1 MLERAIAP
9 QALQGESSQMK
20 IQNLV
25 STDTSGR
32 SVSAGLLLM
41 RASAGLSLFLKHGM
55 EKFTG
60 YSTMVRHFP
69 DPIHIGAHAGL
80 AYALLSDGICSL
92 LVVLGLATRPAAA
105 LILINLLTAFFLV
118 HKAAF
123 FTDGHVELVF
133 LYIAIFAAILFTGAG
148 RFSVDARVNAAD

>member
-1 MLERAIAP
+1 
-9 QALQGESSQMK
+9 MK
-20 IQNLV
+20 MRNLL
-25 STDTSGR
+25 STDTSGQ
-32 SVSAGLLLM
+32 SISAGLLIM
-41 RASAGLSLFLKHGM
+41 RVFAGLSLFLKHGT

-60 YSTMVRHFP
+60 YSTMVHHFP

-80 AYALLSDGICSL
+80 AFALLSDGICSL
-92 LVVLGLATRPAAA
+92 LVVVGLATRPAAA

-133 LYIAIFAAILFTGAG
+133 LYITVFASIMFTGAG
-148 RFSVDARVNAAD
+148 RFSVDARFHAAD